1 MIRKVYKSALSLE
14 RKGLRMI
21 KIRKLKDA
29 QDFYNYLENNAQKSS
44 KKLRFYRKYYYPSEI
59 GFYYHTNKNKTV
71 IYYETGV
78 HGKGGDIST
87 DKTFLIC
94 WNIKFLKTNWL
105 FTFLFVSP
113 LFFAVVLFDALLILY
128 TQKIVYG
135 ASAIVFLPI
144 VLLLHYKQAI
154 KLLEF
159 IDDIPKDNEK
169 T

>member
-1 MIRKVYKSALSLE
+1 
-14 RKGLRMI
+14 MI

-71 IYYETGV
+71 IYYETGE

-113 LFFAVVLFDALLILY
+113 FLIAVLLFDALFTILY

-154 KLLEF
+154 NLLEF
-159 IDDIPKDNEK
+159 IDDIPKDNVGRK
-169 T
+169 TGDG